1 MNLLRAVTYLLL
13 LPFLPVV
20 SPAWANDTERADAL
34 QWLGKIAR
42 SARELNYTG
51 TFVYQHGEKV
61 ETSRITHFFDR
72 SGEFEKLQTL
82 DGPRREIIRM
92 NDQIY
97 CYDLDTRVLR
107 KERQSGRRNFPAL
120 IPEQFAQ
127 VTEYYEVRLGGLER
141 VAGFDAQL
149 ISLEPKDGFRYGH
162 RLWAEVSTGLLL
174 RAKRL
179 NERKEVLEQ
188 FTFTQLQ
195 IGSPTSREVTRPS
208 TDPGPDWRTDSVSA
222 EAGPAGLAGWAV
234 KNSPAGFRKIVE
246 MRRTRDGASGSVTHI
261 VFSDGLASV
270 SIFIEPLSPK
280 KRAMEGLV
288 RHGAVNILF
297 RPVADQLVTVV
308 GEAPPST
315 IMQIGNSVG
324 PQGR

>member
-1 MNLLRAVTYLLL
+1 MTLLRAFTCLLMLPL
-13 LPFLPVV
+13 LPAVN
-20 SPAWANDTERADAL
+20 PAWANDAERADAL
-34 QWLGKIAR
+34 QWLGRISR

-51 TFVYQHGEKV
+51 TFVYQNGQKV

-72 SGEFEKLQTL
+72 SGEYEKLQTL

-97 CYDLDTRVLR
+97 GYDHDTRVLR

-120 IPEQFAQ
+120 IPEQISQ
-127 VTEYYEVRLGGLER
+127 VTDYYDVRLGGQER
-141 VAGFDAQL
+141 VAGFDTQM
-149 ISLEPKDGFRYGH
+149 ISLEPKDGYRYGH
-162 RLWAEVSTGLLL
+162 RLWADVASGLLL

-179 NERKEVLEQ
+179 NERKDVLEQ

-208 TDPGPDWRTDSVSA
+208 MDPGPEWRTDNAPTDV
-222 EAGPAGLAGWAV
+222 GPAGQAAWIV
-234 KNSPAGFRKIVE
+234 KNSPAGFRKIME
-246 MRRTRDGASGSVTHI
+246 TRRTREGAGGTMTHM
-261 VFSDGLASV
+261 VFSDGMASI
-270 SIFIEPLSPK
+270 SIFIEPLNLK
-280 KRAMEGLV
+280 KRNLEGLV

-297 RPVADQLVTVV
+297 RPMADQMITVV

-315 IMQIGNSVG
+315 IMQIGNSVT